1 MLFGNGL
8 LFFDSSFKAPI
19 FISRNLVEVT
29 PVLTAGTLPDKNMS
43 NASIPFSILDLA
55 IIAEGRTIA
64 DAFHHSL
71 HAAQAAE
78 RWGFNRYWLAE
89 HHNSVGV
96 GSAATSVLIGY
107 IAQGTQT
114 IRVGSGGIMLPN
126 HSPYIIAE
134 QFGTLATL
142 YPDRIDLGL
151 GRAPGTDQLTAR
163 AIGRQQSRV
172 EEFPDDIRKLQ
183 TYFSKGNASSSVRAI
198 PGEGLDIPIWVLGS
212 SPDSARLAGELG
224 LPYAFASH
232 FAPTHLFHALDLY
245 RKTFRPSSVLN
256 KPYMMAAA
264 NVVVADTDEEAN
276 YLFTSVLQMFM
287 GVITG
292 KRQPLPPPVADMDLM
307 WDDLTRQAVLGM
319 LACSFAG
326 SQERVKT
333 HIDSF
338 VRQTGINELMITTN
352 VYDQEARLNSLK
364 LFSELMRTP
373 VRNDGAGVALS

>member
-1 MLFGNGL
+1 MRDN
-8 LFFDSSFKAPI
+8 SA
-19 FISRNLVEVT
+19 N
-29 PVLTAGTLPDKNMS
+29 
-43 NASIPFSILDLA
+43 IPFSILDLA
-55 IIAEGRTIA
+55 TITQGRTIA

-71 HAAQAAE
+71 AAAQAAE
-78 RWGFNRYWLAE
+78 RFGYNRYWLAE

-107 IAQGTQT
+107 IAQGTST

-163 AIGRQQSRV
+163 AIGRQQARV
-172 EEFPDDIRKLQ
+172 EEFPTDIRKLQ
-183 TYFSKGNASSSVRAI
+183 MYFSKENATSAVRAI

-212 SPDSARLAGELG
+212 SPDSARLAGEMG

-232 FAPTHLFHALDLY
+232 FAPTHLFHAIDLY
-245 RKTFRPSSVLN
+245 KRTFRPSAVL
-256 KPYMMAAA
+256 KEPYMMAAA

-292 KRQPLPPPVADMDLM
+292 KRQPMPPPVEDINTV
-307 WDDLTRQAVLGM
+307 WDEMTRQAVLSM

-326 SQERVKT
+326 SQEHVKT

-338 VRQTGINELMITTN
+338 IRQTGIQELMITTN
-352 VYDQEARLNSLK
+352 VYDQEARLKSLK
-364 LFSELMRTP
+364 LFAELMREP
-373 VRNDGAGVALS
+373 VSA

>member
-1 MLFGNGL
+1 
-8 LFFDSSFKAPI
+8 
-19 FISRNLVEVT
+19 
-29 PVLTAGTLPDKNMS
+29 MS

-183 TYFSKGNASSSVRAI
+183 TYFSKENACHSRRRA
-198 PGEGLDIPIWVLGS
+198 
-212 SPDSARLAGELG
+212 
-224 LPYAFASH
+224 
-232 FAPTHLFHALDLY
+232 
-245 RKTFRPSSVLN
+245 
-256 KPYMMAAA
+256 
-264 NVVVADTDEEAN
+264 
-276 YLFTSVLQMFM
+276 
-287 GVITG
+287 
-292 KRQPLPPPVADMDLM
+292 
-307 WDDLTRQAVLGM
+307 
-319 LACSFAG
+319 
-326 SQERVKT
+326 
-333 HIDSF
+333 
-338 VRQTGINELMITTN
+338 
-352 VYDQEARLNSLK
+352 
-364 LFSELMRTP
+364 
-373 VRNDGAGVALS
+373 

>member
-1 MLFGNGL
+1 
-8 LFFDSSFKAPI
+8 
-19 FISRNLVEVT
+19 
-29 PVLTAGTLPDKNMS
+29 MS
-43 NASIPFSILDLA
+43 NNKAVPFSILDLA
-55 IIAEGRTIA
+55 IIAQGRSIA

-71 HAAQAAE
+71 AAAQVAE
-78 RWGFNRYWLAE
+78 QVGFNRYWLAE

-107 IAQGTQT
+107 IAQGTNT

-142 YPDRIDLGL
+142 YPNRIDLGL

-163 AIGRQQSRV
+163 AIGRQQLRV

-183 TYFSKGNASSSVRAI
+183 TYFSKQNASSAVRAI

-232 FAPTHLFHALDLY
+232 FAPTHLFYAIDLY
-245 RKTFRPSSVLN
+245 KKTFRPSAVL
-256 KPYMMAAA
+256 KEPYMMAAA

-276 YLFTSVLQMFM
+276 YLFSSVLQMFM

-292 KRQPLPPPVADMDLM
+292 KRQPMPPPVEDIDMI
-307 WDDLTRQAVLGM
+307 WDDMTKQAVLGM

-326 SQERVKT
+326 SQDRVKT

-338 VRQTGINELMITTN
+338 IKRTGINELMITTN
-352 VYDQEARLNSLK
+352 VYDQEARLRSLR
-364 LFSELMRTP
+364 LFSELMRSHAHA
-373 VRNDGAGVALS
+373 GA

>member
-1 MLFGNGL
+1 
-8 LFFDSSFKAPI
+8 
-19 FISRNLVEVT
+19 
-29 PVLTAGTLPDKNMS
+29 MS
-43 NASIPFSILDLA
+43 NVSIPISILDLA
-55 IIAEGRTIA
+55 IIAQGRTIA

-71 HAAQAAE
+71 QAAQEAE
-78 RWGFNRYWLAE
+78 RFGFNRYWLAE

-96 GSAATSVLIGY
+96 GSAATAVLIGY
-107 IAQGTQT
+107 IAQGTST

-142 YPDRIDLGL
+142 YPNRIDLGL

-172 EEFPDDIRKLQ
+172 DEFPNDIRKLQ
-183 TYFSKGNASSSVRAI
+183 TYFSKENASSAVRAI

-232 FAPTHLFHALDLY
+232 FAPTYLFHALDLY
-245 RKTFRPSSVLN
+245 KKTFRPSAVL
-256 KPYMMAAA
+256 KHPYTMAAA
-264 NVVVADTDEEAN
+264 NVIVADTDEQAN
-276 YLFTSVLQMFM
+276 YLFTSMLQMFM

-292 KRQPLPPPVADMDLM
+292 KRQPLPPPVNDMDSV
-307 WDDLTRQAVLGM
+307 WDDMTREAVLGM
-319 LACSFAG
+319 LACSFVG

-338 VRQTGINELMITTN
+338 IQQTGVNELMITTN
-352 VYDQEARLNSLK
+352 VYDQEERLKSLK
-364 LFSELMRTP
+364 LFSDQL
-373 VRNDGAGVALS
+373 VISS

>member
-1 MLFGNGL
+1 MWRAGV
-8 LFFDSSFKAPI
+8 
-19 FISRNLVEVT
+19 FISCILSPRDMS
-29 PVLTAGTLPDKNMS
+29 TLS
-43 NASIPFSILDLA
+43 NIPISILDLA
-55 IIAEGRTIA
+55 IITEGRTIA

-71 HAAQAAE
+71 AAAQAAE
-78 RWGFNRYWLAE
+78 RYGFNRYWLAE

-107 IAQGTQT
+107 IAQGTNS

-142 YPDRIDLGL
+142 YPNRIDLGL

-163 AIGRQQSRV
+163 AIGRQQMRV
-172 EEFPDDIRKLQ
+172 DEFPADIKRLQ
-183 TYFSKGNASSSVRAI
+183 TYFSKENAGAAVRAI

-212 SPDSARLAGELG
+212 SPDSARLAGEMG

-232 FAPTHLFHALDLY
+232 FAPTHLFQAIDLY
-245 RKTFRPSSVLN
+245 RKTFKPSSVLS

-292 KRQPLPPPVADMDLM
+292 RRQPMPPPVEDMSDL
-307 WDDLTRQAVLGM
+307 WDEMTRQAVLGM

-333 HIDSF
+333 HIESF
-338 VRQTGINELMITTN
+338 IRQTGIDELMITTN
-352 VYDQEARLNSLK
+352 VYDQEARVKSLR
-364 LFSELMRTP
+364 LFSGLMRTP
-373 VRNDGAGVALS
+373 AEKSSGRVAAS

>member
-1 MLFGNGL
+1 
-8 LFFDSSFKAPI
+8 
-19 FISRNLVEVT
+19 
-29 PVLTAGTLPDKNMS
+29 MS
-43 NASIPFSILDLA
+43 TVSIPISILDLA
-55 IIAEGRTIA
+55 IIAQGRTIA
-64 DAFHHSL
+64 DAFHQSL
-71 HAAQAAE
+71 QAAQAAE
-78 RWGFNRYWLAE
+78 QSGYNRYWLAE

-107 IAQGTQT
+107 IAQGTKS

-142 YPDRIDLGL
+142 YPNRIDLGL

-172 EEFPDDIRKLQ
+172 EEFPNDIRKLQ
-183 TYFSKGNASSSVRAI
+183 TYFSKENSSSAVRAI

-232 FAPTHLFHALDLY
+232 FAPTYLFHALDLY
-245 RKTFRPSSVLN
+245 KKTFRPSAVL
-256 KPYMMAAA
+256 KHPYVMAAA
-264 NVVVADTDEEAN
+264 NVIVGDTDEHAN
-276 YLFTSVLQMFM
+276 FLFTSVLQMFM

-292 KRQPLPPPVADMDLM
+292 KRQPLPPPVHDMDSV
-307 WDDLTRQAVLGM
+307 WDNMTKEAVLGM

-326 SQERVKT
+326 SQERVKA

-338 VRQTGINELMITTN
+338 IRQTGINELMITTN
-352 VYDQEARLNSLK
+352 VYEQEERLRSLK
-364 LFSELMRTP
+364 LFAESMENKLK
-373 VRNDGAGVALS
+373 VEN